1 MDCTRY
7 AELLHE
13 LCIIFD
19 HFDILQNNNRSNY
32 RLNVSVKHLYGYIF
46 YKLIY

>member
-7 AELLHE
+7 AELLRE

-32 RLNVSVKHLYGYIF
+32 RLNVSVKHIGMDIF
-46 YKLIY
+46 